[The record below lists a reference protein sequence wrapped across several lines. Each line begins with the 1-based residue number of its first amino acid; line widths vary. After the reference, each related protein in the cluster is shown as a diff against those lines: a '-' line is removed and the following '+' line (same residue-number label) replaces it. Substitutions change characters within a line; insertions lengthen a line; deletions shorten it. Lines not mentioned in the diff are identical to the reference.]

1 MQQSK
6 NVEKNTKANKPSR
19 KFSEY
24 LEDAIAK
31 REKNKDEEKHLRE
44 LARQGKMSLLTV

>member
-1 MQQSK
+1 MQS
-6 NVEKNTKANKPSR
+6 NRNIEKTTKANKPSR

-31 REKNKDEEKHLRE
+31 REGKESAMRLRE
-44 LARQGKMSLLTV
+44 LARQGKMSLLAV

>member
-6 NVEKNTKANKPSR
+6 NIEKTTKANRPSR

-31 REKNKDEEKHLRE
+31 REKNKDDALRLRE
-44 LARQGKMSLLTV
+44 LARQGKMSLLAA

>member
-1 MQQSK
+1 MQSHR
-6 NVEKNTKANKPSR
+6 NIEKTTKANRPSR

-31 REKNKDEEKHLRE
+31 REKNKDEEKRLRE
-44 LARQGKMSLLTV
+44 LARQDKMMSLAV